1 MKRSDVQDAMKLDR
15 KLVALDKQ
23 IAEVTALM
31 KEGVA
36 PVRVAIGSVDPG
48 FWAGEAVNFPAER
61 AGSVHAAV
69 TEELCRQR
77 DDIVIAMTKLGVTP
91 PDEDQD
97 EDQDAE

>member
-36 PVRVAIGSVDPG
+36 AVRVRIGGPSLEEVLG
-48 FWAGEAVNFPAER
+48 GAVIAFPAER
-61 AGSVHAAV
+61 AGAVHAEITA
-69 TEELCRQR
+69 ELCRQR
-77 DDIVIAMTKLGVTP
+77 DDIVIAMTKLGITP

-97 EDQDAE
+97 EE